1 MTDTLSRQHPR
12 LFKFTHATEGRVLS
26 RISPFECLAGFQ
38 ATLYWQ
44 CPDELKFNSL
54 RTTVRQI
61 APRVWR
67 SSAQRV
73 NIKVA
78 TNIHARECNFIT
90 YHNRNIT
97 MDPNDHVLEKLSIE
111 ADSLSHGDLMAR
123 MEDGWSISNRL
134 TDPVSIHY
142 GYSPS
147 DRDLEVPDRL
157 LSVVG
162 PKWCGFSQERAER
175 MFNEIFEY
183 RTDAGPR

>member
-12 LFKFTHATEGRVLS
+12 LLKFTHATEGRVFS
-26 RISPFECLAGFQ
+26 RISPFEYLARFQ
-38 ATLYWQ
+38 ATLYWW

-73 NIKVA
+73 NMKVA
-78 TNIHARECNFIT
+78 TNIHARECNLIT
-90 YHNRNIT
+90 YHNRNTT
-97 MDPNDHVLEKLSIE
+97 MDSNDHVLENLSIKS
-111 ADSLSHGDLMAR
+111 DSLSHGNLMAR

-134 TDPVSIHY
+134 LNQISIHY

-147 DRDLEVPDRL
+147 DGHLKVPDRL
-157 LSVVG
+157 LSV
-162 PKWCGFSQERAER
+162 
-175 MFNEIFEY
+175 
-183 RTDAGPR
+183 AGLR